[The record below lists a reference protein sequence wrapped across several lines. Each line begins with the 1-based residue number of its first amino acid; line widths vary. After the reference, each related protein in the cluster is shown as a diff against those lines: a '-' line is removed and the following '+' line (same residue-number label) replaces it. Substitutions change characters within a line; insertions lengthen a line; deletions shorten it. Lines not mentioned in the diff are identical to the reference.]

1 MKAKG
6 HLYRNEYLKYQAE
19 LKQKGICFLANEKS
33 KVVLAGNSF
42 VVNGLE
48 LPLEYYHKPFSPK
61 LTSEKMEELMGMS
74 DRILVLREG
83 KISGSFDKSEEPFTQ
98 ESIMKYA
105 SIE

>member
-1 MKAKG
+1 MV
-6 HLYRNEYLKYQAE
+6 
-19 LKQKGICFLANEKS
+19 S
-33 KVVLAGNSF
+33 
-42 VVNGLE
+42 
-48 LPLEYYHKPFSPK
+48 
-61 LTSEKMEELMGMS
+61 SEMEELMGMS